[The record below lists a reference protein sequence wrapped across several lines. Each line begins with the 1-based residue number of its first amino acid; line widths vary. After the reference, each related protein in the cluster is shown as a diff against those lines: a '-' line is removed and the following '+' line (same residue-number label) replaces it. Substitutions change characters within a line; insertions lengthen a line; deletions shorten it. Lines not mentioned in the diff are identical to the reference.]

1 MVLEM
6 RLSPTEP
13 RLTDALMTG
22 REAHGTLPNFSL
34 WFVSYK
40 PVTLSLPT
48 HCETRGRHHT
58 VSFLTLRA
66 PSLEQL
72 GGIHAL
78 WF

>member
-66 PSLEQL
+66 HTETALPSM
-72 GGIHAL
+72 H
-78 WF
+78 